1 MIEAFSTNQIL
12 FFLLIM
18 SVTALFAGFFAGFFG
33 IGGGIITVPC
43 LFYIF
48 GAVGIDKSFI
58 MHLAVGTSFAIIV
71 PTAMMSV
78 FTHYK
83 HKAVDFGVV
92 KTYGI
97 FVVIGVI
104 IGTFFAASM
113 NTKSLVLFF
122 SVIMYL
128 LALNLIFLKDK
139 TKIKLKFTLL
149 QRTFLGF
156 IVGFVSSLMG
166 IGGAIMN
173 VPILKFVGYTIN
185 KAIGSAA
192 SIGFLI
198 AVFGCLGFLI
208 SGIMIKTDIP
218 LSTGFINIPAF
229 LIFIPITI
237 VMAKVGATTVHKM
250 KKEIIAK
257 LLLVDFYTNTS
268 IFKFFD
274 RSLQFF

>member
-1 MIEAFSTNQIL
+1 MIETFGTNQIL

-18 SVTALFAGFFAGFFG
+18 AVTAVVAGFFAGFFG

-71 PTAMMSV
+71 PTAIMSV

-83 HKAVDFGVV
+83 HQAVDFNVV
-92 KTYGI
+92 RTYGI

-104 IGTFFAASM
+104 TGAFFAASM
-113 NTKSLVLFF
+113 QTKSLVLFF
-122 SVIMYL
+122 SIVIYL

-139 TKIKLKFTLL
+139 TKIKLRFSLL
-149 QRTFLGF
+149 QRTVLGF

-198 AVFGCLGFLI
+198 SVFGCLGFLV
-208 SGIMIKTDIP
+208 SGILIKTNIP

-237 VMAKVGATTVHKM
+237 MMAKVGATTVHKIER
-250 KKEIIAK
+250 KIIAK
-257 LLLVDFYTNTS
+257 LFG
-268 IFKFFD
+268 FFLIIIAS
-274 RSLQFF
+274 RFLYEYFNI

>member
-1 MIEAFSTNQIL
+1 MIENFGTNQIL

-18 SVTALFAGFFAGFFG
+18 SVTAVVAGFFAGFFG

-48 GAVGIDKSFI
+48 EAVGIDKSFI

-71 PTAMMSV
+71 PTAIMSV

-83 HKAVDFGVV
+83 HQAVDFGVI

-113 NTKSLVLFF
+113 QTKSLVLFF
-122 SVIMYL
+122 SITIYL

-149 QRTFLGF
+149 QRTVFGF

-185 KAIGSAA
+185 KSIGSAA

-198 AVFGCLGFLI
+198 SVFGFLGFLA
-208 SGIMIKTDIP
+208 SGILTKTDIP
-218 LSTGFINIPAF
+218 LSVGFINIPAF
-229 LIFIPITI
+229 LIFIPIT
-237 VMAKVGATTVHKM
+237 VMMAKIGASTVHKM

-257 LLLVDFYTNTS
+257 LFGVFLIIIASRFLYDYF
-268 IFKFFD
+268 
-274 RSLQFF
+274 SL

>member
-1 MIEAFSTNQIL
+1 MIETFGTNQIV

-18 SVTALFAGFFAGFFG
+18 VVTALFAGFFAGFFG

-48 GAVGIDKSFI
+48 GSVGIDKSFI

-71 PTAMMSV
+71 PTAIMSV

-83 HKAVDFGVV
+83 HKAVDFSVV

-97 FVVIGVI
+97 FVVIGVV
-104 IGTFFAASM
+104 IGSFFAASM
-113 NTKSLVLFF
+113 HTKSLVLFF
-122 SVIMYL
+122 SIIIYL
-128 LALNLIFLKDK
+128 LALNLIFLKEK
-139 TKIKLKFTLL
+139 TKIKLKFSLF

-173 VPILKFVGYTIN
+173 VPLLKFVGYSIN

-198 AVFGCLGFLI
+198 SVFGCLGFLI
-208 SGIMIKTDIP
+208 SGILLKTDIP

-229 LIFIPITI
+229 LVFIPITI
-237 VMAKVGATTVHKM
+237 IMAKVGATAVHKI
-250 KKEIIAK
+250 KREIIAK
-257 LLLVDFYTNTS
+257 LFG
-268 IFKFFD
+268 FFLIIIAS
-274 RSLQFF
+274 RFLYEYFNF

>member
-1 MIEAFSTNQIL
+1 MIETFGTNQIL

-18 SVTALFAGFFAGFFG
+18 AVTAVFAGFFAGFFG

-48 GAVGIDKSFI
+48 GAVGMDKSFI

-71 PTAMMSV
+71 PTAIMSV
-78 FTHYK
+78 YTHYK
-83 HKAVDFGVV
+83 HKAVDFSVV
-92 KTYGI
+92 RNYGI
-97 FVVIGVI
+97 FVVAGVI

-113 NTKSLVLFF
+113 HTKSLVLFF
-122 SVIMYL
+122 SIVMYL

-139 TKIKLKFTLL
+139 AKMRLKFSLL
-149 QRTFLGF
+149 QRTVLGF

-198 AVFGCLGFLI
+198 SVFGFLGFLI
-208 SGIMIKTDIP
+208 TGMLIKIDMP
-218 LSTGFINIPAF
+218 LSVGFINIPAF

-237 VMAKVGATTVHKM
+237 LMARVGATTVHKM
-250 KKEIIAK
+250 KREIITR
-257 LLLVDFYTNTS
+257 LFG
-268 IFKFFD
+268 FFLIIIASRFLYD
-274 RSLQFF
+274 YFNL

>member
-1 MIEAFSTNQIL
+1 MIEDFGTNQIL
-12 FFLLIM
+12 FLLIIM
-18 SVTALFAGFFAGFFG
+18 SVTAVVAGFFAGFFG

-71 PTAMMSV
+71 PTAIMSV

-83 HKAVDFGVV
+83 HQAVDFNII

-113 NTKSLVLFF
+113 QTKSLVLFF
-122 SVIMYL
+122 SIIIYL
-128 LALNLIFLKDK
+128 LAINLIFLKDK
-139 TKIKLKFTLL
+139 TKIRLKFTLL
-149 QRTFLGF
+149 QRTVFGF

-198 AVFGCLGFLI
+198 SVFGFLGFLV
-208 SGIMIKTDIP
+208 SGILIKTDIP
-218 LSTGFINIPAF
+218 LSVGFINIPAF
-229 LIFIPITI
+229 LIFIPIT
-237 VMAKVGATTVHKM
+237 VMMAKVGASTVHKM
-250 KKEIIAK
+250 KREIIAK
-257 LLLVDFYTNTS
+257 LFG
-268 IFKFFD
+268 IFLIIIASRFLYDYFN
-274 RSLQFF
+274 L

>member
-1 MIEAFSTNQIL
+1 MIEAFGTNQIL

-149 QRTFLGF
+149 QRTVLGF

-218 LSTGFINIPAF
+218 LSTGFINIHAF

-257 LLLVDFYTNTS
+257 LFGLFLIIIASRFLYEYLN
-268 IFKFFD
+268 I
-274 RSLQFF
+274 

>member
-1 MIEAFSTNQIL
+1 MIEIFETNQIA

-18 SVTALFAGFFAGFFG
+18 SLTAIVAGFFAGFFG

-48 GAVGIDKSFI
+48 GAIGINKSFI

-71 PTAMMSV
+71 PTAIMSV

-92 KTYGI
+92 RTYGI
-97 FVVIGVI
+97 FVVTGVI
-104 IGTFFAASM
+104 IGSFFAASM
-113 NTKSLVLFF
+113 QTKSLVLFF
-122 SVIMYL
+122 SIIIYL

-139 TKIKLKFTLL
+139 TKIKLKFNLL
-149 QRTFLGF
+149 QRTVLGF

-198 AVFGCLGFLI
+198 SIFGSLGFLI
-208 SGIMIKTDIP
+208 SGLLIKTDIP
-218 LSTGFINIPAF
+218 LSAGFINIPAF

-237 VMAKVGATTVHKM
+237 IMAKVGATAVHKI
-250 KKEIIAK
+250 KRQIIAK
-257 LLLVDFYTNTS
+257 LFGFFLLIIASRFLYDFFN
-268 IFKFFD
+268 
-274 RSLQFF
+274 L

>member
-1 MIEAFSTNQIL
+1 MIETFATNQIL
-12 FFLLIM
+12 FLLLIM
-18 SVTALFAGFFAGFFG
+18 SVTAVVAGFFAGFFG

-48 GAVGIDKSFI
+48 GALGIDKSFI

-71 PTAMMSV
+71 PTAIMSV

-83 HKAVDFGVV
+83 HHAVDFGVI

-104 IGTFFAASM
+104 IGSFFAASM
-113 NTKSLVLFF
+113 QTKSLVLFF
-122 SVIMYL
+122 SIIIYL

-139 TKIKLKFTLL
+139 TKIKLKFNLL
-149 QRTFLGF
+149 QRTVLGF

-198 AVFGCLGFLI
+198 SVFGFLGFLV
-208 SGIMIKTDIP
+208 SGILIKTDIP
-218 LSTGFINIPAF
+218 LSVGFINIPAF
-229 LIFIPITI
+229 LIFIPIT
-237 VMAKVGATTVHKM
+237 VMMAKVGASTVHKM
-250 KKEIIAK
+250 KREIIAK
-257 LLLVDFYTNTS
+257 LFG
-268 IFKFFD
+268 IFLIIIASRFLYDYFN
-274 RSLQFF
+274 L

>member
-1 MIEAFSTNQIL
+1 MIEDFGTNQIL
-12 FFLLIM
+12 FLLIIM
-18 SVTALFAGFFAGFFG
+18 SVTAVVAGFFAGFFG

-71 PTAMMSV
+71 PTAIMSV

-83 HKAVDFGVV
+83 HQAVDFNII

-113 NTKSLVLFF
+113 QTKSLVLFF
-122 SVIMYL
+122 SIIIYL
-128 LALNLIFLKDK
+128 LAINLIFLKDK
-139 TKIKLKFTLL
+139 TKIRLKFTLL
-149 QRTFLGF
+149 QRTVFGF

-198 AVFGCLGFLI
+198 SVFGCLGFLA
-208 SGIMIKTDIP
+208 SGILIKIDIP
-218 LSTGFINIPAF
+218 LSVGFINIPAF
-229 LIFIPITI
+229 LIFIPIT
-237 VMAKVGATTVHKM
+237 VMMAKVGASTVHKM
-250 KKEIIAK
+250 KREIIAK
-257 LLLVDFYTNTS
+257 LFG
-268 IFKFFD
+268 FFLIIIAS
-274 RSLQFF
+274 RFLYEYFNI

>member
-1 MIEAFSTNQIL
+1 MIETFGTNQIV

-18 SVTALFAGFFAGFFG
+18 SVTAIVAGFFAGFFG

-71 PTAMMSV
+71 PTAIMSV
-78 FTHYK
+78 FTHHK
-83 HKAVDFGVV
+83 HQAVDFSVV
-92 KTYGI
+92 RTYGV

-113 NTKSLVLFF
+113 HTKSLVLFF
-122 SVIMYL
+122 SVVMYL
-128 LALNLIFLKDK
+128 LALNLIFLKDNK
-139 TKIKLKFTLL
+139 NIKIKFNLI
-149 QRTFLGF
+149 QRTALGL

-166 IGGAIMN
+166 IGGAVMN

-198 AVFGCLGFLI
+198 SVFGCIGFLS
-208 SGIMIKTDIP
+208 SGTLLKTNLP
-218 LSTGFINIPAF
+218 LSVGFINIPAF
-229 LIFIPITI
+229 LIFIPITTM
-237 VMAKVGATTVHKM
+237 MAKVGATAVHKM
-250 KKEIIAK
+250 KRENIAK
-257 LLLVDFYTNTS
+257 LFGFFLIIIASRFLYDY
-268 IFKFFD
+268 FKF
-274 RSLQFF
+274 

>member
-1 MIEAFSTNQIL
+1 MIETFGTNQIL

-18 SVTALFAGFFAGFFG
+18 AVTAIFAGFFAGFFG

-48 GAVGIDKSFI
+48 GAVGIEKYFI

-71 PTAMMSV
+71 PTAIMSV

-83 HKAVDFGVV
+83 HQAVDFGVV

-97 FVVIGVI
+97 FVVTGVVIGS
-104 IGTFFAASM
+104 FFAASM
-113 NTKSLVLFF
+113 HTKSLVLFF
-122 SVIMYL
+122 SVVIYL

-139 TKIKLKFTLL
+139 TKIKLKFSLL
-149 QRTFLGF
+149 QRTILGF

-198 AVFGCLGFLI
+198 SIFGCLGFLI
-208 SGIMIKTDIP
+208 SGIFIKSNIP
-218 LSTGFINIPAF
+218 LSVGFINIPAF

-237 VMAKVGATTVHKM
+237 IMAKVGATTVHKM
-250 KKEIIAK
+250 KREIIAK
-257 LLLVDFYTNTS
+257 LFG
-268 IFKFFD
+268 FFLIIIAS
-274 RSLQFF
+274 RFLYEYFNI

>member
-1 MIEAFSTNQIL
+1 MA
-12 FFLLIM
+12 
-18 SVTALFAGFFAGFFG
+18 VTAVVAGFFAGFFG

-71 PTAMMSV
+71 PTAIMSV

-83 HKAVDFGVV
+83 HQAVDFNII

-113 NTKSLVLFF
+113 QTKSLVLFF
-122 SVIMYL
+122 SIIIYL
-128 LALNLIFLKDK
+128 LAINLIFLKDK
-139 TKIKLKFTLL
+139 TKIRLKFTLL
-149 QRTFLGF
+149 QRTVFGF

-198 AVFGCLGFLI
+198 SVFGFLGFLV
-208 SGIMIKTDIP
+208 SGILIKTDIP
-218 LSTGFINIPAF
+218 LSVGFINIPAF
-229 LIFIPITI
+229 LIFIPIT
-237 VMAKVGATTVHKM
+237 VMMAKVGASTVHKM
-250 KKEIIAK
+250 KREIIAK
-257 LLLVDFYTNTS
+257 LFG
-268 IFKFFD
+268 IFLIIIASRFLYDYFN
-274 RSLQFF
+274 L

>member
-1 MIEAFSTNQIL
+1 MIENFASDQIL
-12 FFLLIM
+12 LFLIIM
-18 SVTALFAGFFAGFFG
+18 ALTASLAGFFAGFFG

-48 GAVGIDKSFI
+48 GANGIDKSFL
-58 MHLAVGTSFAIIV
+58 MHLAVGTSFAIMV

-83 HKAVDFGVV
+83 HKAVDFSVL

-97 FVVIGVI
+97 FVVLGVI
-104 IGTFFAASM
+104 IGSFFAAHL
-113 NTKSLVLFF
+113 NTKALILFF
-122 SVIMYL
+122 S
-128 LALNLIFLKDK
+128 LALYILAINLIFLKDK
-139 TKIKLKFTLL
+139 TKLKLKFNLF
-149 QRTFLGF
+149 QRTTLGF

-185 KAIGSAA
+185 RAIGTAA

-198 AVFGCLGFLI
+198 SVFGCLGFGI
-208 SGIMIKTDIP
+208 SGLFIEKTLP
-218 LSTGFINIPAF
+218 LSFGFINIPAF

-237 VMAKVGATTVHKM
+237 YMAKIGATTVHKINR
-250 KKEIIAK
+250 KKIAKFFGLFLIIIASRF
-257 LLLVDFYTNTS
+257 LYDYFN
-268 IFKFFD
+268 F
-274 RSLQFF
+274 

>member
-1 MIEAFSTNQIL
+1 MIEAFGLNQIF
-12 FFLLIM
+12 FFLIIM
-18 SVTALFAGFFAGFFG
+18 AITAVVAGFFAGFFG

-48 GAVGIDKSFI
+48 GAIGIDKSFV

-83 HKAVDFGVV
+83 HKAVDFGVL

-97 FVVIGVI
+97 FVVIGVV
-104 IGTFFAASM
+104 IGSFFAASM
-113 NTKSLVLFF
+113 ETKSLVLFF
-122 SVIMYL
+122 SIIIYL
-128 LALNLIFLKDK
+128 LAINLIFLKDK
-139 TKIKLKFTLL
+139 TKIKLKFNLF
-149 QRTFLGF
+149 QRTVLGF

-173 VPILKFVGYTIN
+173 VPILKFVGYSIN

-208 SGIMIKTDIP
+208 SGIFIKTNIP
-218 LSTGFINIPAF
+218 LSVGFINVPAF

-237 VMAKVGATTVHKM
+237 LMAKAGATAVHKI
-250 KKEIIAK
+250 KREIIAK
-257 LLLVDFYTNTS
+257 LFGLFLIIIASRFLYDYFN
-268 IFKFFD
+268 
-274 RSLQFF
+274 L

>member
-1 MIEAFSTNQIL
+1 MIEIFETNQIA

-18 SVTALFAGFFAGFFG
+18 SLTAIVAGFFAGFFG

-48 GAVGIDKSFI
+48 GAIGIDKSFI

-71 PTAMMSV
+71 PTAIMSV

-83 HKAVDFGVV
+83 HKAVDFGVIR
-92 KTYGI
+92 TYGI
-97 FVVIGVI
+97 FVVTGVI
-104 IGTFFAASM
+104 IGSFFAASM
-113 NTKSLVLFF
+113 QTKSLVLFF
-122 SVIMYL
+122 SIIIYL

-139 TKIKLKFTLL
+139 TKIKLKFNLL
-149 QRTFLGF
+149 QRTVLGF

-198 AVFGCLGFLI
+198 SIFGSLGFLI
-208 SGIMIKTDIP
+208 SGLLIKTDIP
-218 LSTGFINIPAF
+218 LSAGFINIPAF

-237 VMAKVGATTVHKM
+237 IMAKVGATAVHKI
-250 KKEIIAK
+250 KRQIIAK
-257 LLLVDFYTNTS
+257 LFGFFLLIIASRFLYDFFN
-268 IFKFFD
+268 
-274 RSLQFF
+274 L

>member
-1 MIEAFSTNQIL
+1 MIEIFETNQIA

-18 SVTALFAGFFAGFFG
+18 SLTAIVAGFFAGFFG

-48 GAVGIDKSFI
+48 GAIGINKSFI

-71 PTAMMSV
+71 PTAIMSV

-83 HKAVDFGVV
+83 HKAVDFGVIR
-92 KTYGI
+92 TYGI
-97 FVVIGVI
+97 FVVTGVI
-104 IGTFFAASM
+104 IGSFFAASM
-113 NTKSLVLFF
+113 QTKSLVLFF
-122 SVIMYL
+122 SIIIYL

-139 TKIKLKFTLL
+139 TKIKLKFNLL
-149 QRTFLGF
+149 QRTVLGF

-198 AVFGCLGFLI
+198 SIFGSLGFLI
-208 SGIMIKTDIP
+208 SGLLIKTDIP
-218 LSTGFINIPAF
+218 LSAGFINIPAF

-237 VMAKVGATTVHKM
+237 IMAKVGATAVHKI
-250 KKEIIAK
+250 KRQIIAK
-257 LLLVDFYTNTS
+257 LFGFFLLIIASRFLYDFFN
-268 IFKFFD
+268 
-274 RSLQFF
+274 L

>member
-1 MIEAFSTNQIL
+1 MIENFASNQIL
-12 FFLLIM
+12 IFLIIM
-18 SVTALFAGFFAGFFG
+18 ALTALLAGFFAGFFG

-48 GAVGIDKSFI
+48 GANEIDKSFL
-58 MHLAVGTSFAIIV
+58 MHLAVGTSFAIMV

-83 HKAVDFGVV
+83 HKAVDFSVL

-97 FVVIGVI
+97 FVVLGVI
-104 IGTFFAASM
+104 IGSLFAAHL
-113 NTKSLVLFF
+113 NTKALILFF
-122 SVIMYL
+122 S
-128 LALNLIFLKDK
+128 LALYILAINLIFLKDK
-139 TKIKLKFTLL
+139 TKLKLKFNLF
-149 QRTFLGF
+149 QRTTLGF

-185 KAIGSAA
+185 RAIGTAA

-198 AVFGCLGFLI
+198 SVFGCLGFVI
-208 SGIMIKTDIP
+208 SGLFIEKTLP
-218 LSTGFINIPAF
+218 LSFGFINIPAF

-237 VMAKVGATTVHKM
+237 YMAKIGATTVHKINR
-250 KKEIIAK
+250 KKIAKFFGLFLIIIASRF
-257 LLLVDFYTNTS
+257 LYDYFN
-268 IFKFFD
+268 F
-274 RSLQFF
+274 

>member
-1 MIEAFSTNQIL
+1 MIEVFTTNQIL

-18 SVTALFAGFFAGFFG
+18 SVTAVVAGFFAGFFG

-83 HKAVDFGVV
+83 HQAVDFGVI

-113 NTKSLVLFF
+113 QTKSLVLFF
-122 SVIMYL
+122 SIIIYL

-198 AVFGCLGFLI
+198 SVFGFLGFLL
-208 SGIMIKTDIP
+208 SGILIKTNIP
-218 LSTGFINIPAF
+218 LSVGFINIPAF
-229 LIFIPITI
+229 LIFIPIT
-237 VMAKVGATTVHKM
+237 VFMAKVGASTVHKM

-257 LLLVDFYTNTS
+257 LFG
-268 IFKFFD
+268 FFLIIIASRFLYD
-274 RSLQFF
+274 YFNL

>member
-1 MIEAFSTNQIL
+1 MIEVFGTDQIL

-18 SVTALFAGFFAGFFG
+18 SVTAVVAGFFAGFFG

-71 PTAMMSV
+71 PTAVMSV

-83 HKAVDFGVV
+83 HKAVDFAVV
-92 KTYGI
+92 RTYGI

-104 IGTFFAASM
+104 IGSFFAASM
-113 NTKSLVLFF
+113 QTKSLVLFF
-122 SVIMYL
+122 SIIMYL

-139 TKIKLKFTLL
+139 TKIKLKFSLL

-198 AVFGCLGFLI
+198 SVFGCLGFLV
-208 SGIMIKTDIP
+208 SGMLIKSDIP
-218 LSTGFINIPAF
+218 LSAGFINIPAF
-229 LIFIPITI
+229 LIFIPIT
-237 VMAKVGATTVHKM
+237 VMMAKVGASTVHRM
-250 KKEIIAK
+250 KREIIAK
-257 LLLVDFYTNTS
+257 LFGLFLIIIASRFLYDYFN
-268 IFKFFD
+268 
-274 RSLQFF
+274 L

>member
-1 MIEAFSTNQIL
+1 MIEAFGTNQIL

-149 QRTFLGF
+149 QRTVLGF

-250 KKEIIAK
+250 KREIITK
-257 LLLVDFYTNTS
+257 LFGLFLIIIASRFLYEYLN
-268 IFKFFD
+268 I
-274 RSLQFF
+274 

>member
-1 MIEAFSTNQIL
+1 MIEDFGTSQIL
-12 FFLLIM
+12 FLLLIM
-18 SVTALFAGFFAGFFG
+18 SVTAVVAGFFAGFFG

-48 GAVGIDKSFI
+48 GAIGIDKSFI

-71 PTAMMSV
+71 PTAVMSV

-83 HKAVDFGVV
+83 HKAVDFAVV
-92 KTYGI
+92 RTYGI

-104 IGTFFAASM
+104 IGSFFAASM
-113 NTKSLVLFF
+113 QTKSLVLFF
-122 SVIMYL
+122 SIIMYL

-139 TKIKLKFTLL
+139 TKIKLKFSLL

-198 AVFGCLGFLI
+198 SVFGCLGFLV
-208 SGIMIKTDIP
+208 SGTLIKSDIP
-218 LSTGFINIPAF
+218 LSVGFINIPAF
-229 LIFIPITI
+229 LIFIPIT
-237 VMAKVGATTVHKM
+237 VMMAKVGASTVHRM
-250 KKEIIAK
+250 KREIIAK
-257 LLLVDFYTNTS
+257 LFGLFLIIIASRFLYDYFN
-268 IFKFFD
+268 
-274 RSLQFF
+274 L

>member
-1 MIEAFSTNQIL
+1 MIQTFGTDQIL

-18 SVTALFAGFFAGFFG
+18 SVTAIFAGFFAGFFG

-48 GAVGIDKSFI
+48 GAIGMDKSFI

-71 PTAMMSV
+71 PTAIMSV
-78 FTHYK
+78 YTHYK
-83 HKAVDFGVV
+83 HKAVDFSVIRN
-92 KTYGI
+92 YGI
-97 FVVIGVI
+97 FVVAGVI

-113 NTKSLVLFF
+113 QTKSLVLFF
-122 SVIMYL
+122 SIVMYL
-128 LALNLIFLKDK
+128 LALNLIFLKEK
-139 TKIKLKFTLL
+139 VKMRLKFSLL
-149 QRTFLGF
+149 QRSALGL

-192 SIGFLI
+192 SIGFFI
-198 AVFGCLGFLI
+198 SVFGCLGFLI
-208 SGIMIKTDIP
+208 TGILIKINMP
-218 LSTGFINIPAF
+218 FSVGFINVPAF

-237 VMAKVGATTVHKM
+237 LMARVGAITVHKM
-250 KKEIIAK
+250 KREIITR
-257 LLLVDFYTNTS
+257 LFG
-268 IFKFFD
+268 FFLIIIASRFLYD
-274 RSLQFF
+274 YFNL

>member
-1 MIEAFSTNQIL
+1 MIQTFGTDQIL

-18 SVTALFAGFFAGFFG
+18 SVTAIFAGFFAGFFG

-48 GAVGIDKSFI
+48 GAIGMDKSFI

-71 PTAMMSV
+71 PTAIMSV
-78 FTHYK
+78 YTHYK
-83 HKAVDFGVV
+83 HKAVDFSVIRN
-92 KTYGI
+92 YGI
-97 FVVIGVI
+97 FVVAGVI

-113 NTKSLVLFF
+113 QTKSLVLFF
-122 SVIMYL
+122 SIVMYL
-128 LALNLIFLKDK
+128 LALNLIFLKEK
-139 TKIKLKFTLL
+139 VKMRLKFSLL
-149 QRTFLGF
+149 QRSALGL

-192 SIGFLI
+192 SIGFFI
-198 AVFGCLGFLI
+198 SVFGCLGFLI
-208 SGIMIKTDIP
+208 TGILIKINMP
-218 LSTGFINIPAF
+218 FSVGFINVPAF

-237 VMAKVGATTVHKM
+237 LMARVGATTVHKM
-250 KKEIIAK
+250 KREIITR
-257 LLLVDFYTNTS
+257 LFG
-268 IFKFFD
+268 FFLIIIASRFLYD
-274 RSLQFF
+274 YFNL